1 MTRCGLVWS
10 FAAALALAT
19 VAMPAQAQTKSEL
32 AAARNLFQEA
42 VGDEQAKRFEG
53 ALEKFRQ
60 VQAVRD
66 TTHVRYRI
74 AACLEALG
82 KLGESSASYEAA
94 ILLGEADAKSA
105 DVVRSAKERVAELKK
120 RMPALT
126 ITLSEKAPPD
136 AEIEVDHEKVAS
148 SALGA
153 PLLLDPGVHDVSG
166 SAANVPPF
174 HTSLTLAEGAR
185 VSLVVQLDRPAVAA
199 ITPVVTPVDRP
210 NRPDPDN
217 HRMPLNTD
225 GGRRTWGFVAL
236 GTGGAL
242 LVTSGV
248 VLLLRHN
255 DIATLDDACHNGG
268 VCPRSREA
276 ELTRVRSRAV
286 TEGPIAGVLAAGGLV
301 AAGIGVW
308 LLATPTDVQAAI
320 APRRPVISAFA
331 TPSAGGVDLAGTF

>member
-1 MTRCGLVWS
+1 MTRYGLVWS
-10 FAAALALAT
+10 FVAALALAT
-19 VAMPAQAQTKSEL
+19 VAAPAQAQTKSEL

-42 VGDEQAKRFEG
+42 VTDEQAKRFDV

-94 ILLGEADAKSA
+94 IQLGEADAKSS
-105 DVVRSAKERVAELKK
+105 DVVRSAKERIAELKK

-136 AEIEVDHEKVAS
+136 AEVEVDHEKIPS

-153 PLLLDPGVHDVSG
+153 PLALDPGVHDVSG
-166 SAANVPPF
+166 SATNVPPF

-185 VSLVVQLDRPAVAA
+185 VSLVVPLDRPAVAA
-199 ITPVVTPVDRP
+199 VTPAPMLVERP
-210 NRPDPDN
+210 TPADPDK
-217 HRMPLNTD
+217 HPMPSSTD

-286 TEGPIAGVLAAGGLV
+286 TEGPVAGVLAAGGLV

-308 LLATPTDVQAAI
+308 LLASGPDAKATSARQ
-320 APRRPVISAFA
+320 RPVVGAFA

>member
-19 VAMPAQAQTKSEL
+19 IVLPAQAQTKTEL

-42 VGDEQAKRFEG
+42 VTDEQAKRFEP
-53 ALEKFRQ
+53 ALEKFRR

-82 KLGESSASYEAA
+82 KLRESSASYEAA
-94 ILLGEADAKSA
+94 IQLGENDAKSS
-105 DVVRSAKERVAELKK
+105 DVVRSAKERIADLKN

-136 AEIEVDHEKVAS
+136 AEVEVDHEKVPS
-148 SALGA
+148 TSLGA

-166 SAANVPPF
+166 TAANVPPF

-185 VSLVVQLDRPAVAA
+185 VSLVVPLDRPAVVA
-199 ITPVVTPVDRP
+199 TPVVPPVEKP
-210 NRPDPDN
+210 HPIESDN
-217 HRMPLNTD
+217 HRMPVSTD
-225 GGRRTWGFVAL
+225 GGRQTWGFVAL
-236 GTGGAL
+236 GAGGAL

-255 DIATLDDACHNGG
+255 DIATLNDACHNGG

-286 TEGPIAGVLAAGGLV
+286 TEGPVAGVLAAGGLV

-308 LLATPTDVQAAI
+308 LLATPTDARAAST
-320 APRRPVISAFA
+320 PQRPVLRAFA